1 MRDAEK
7 KLFNHRLLT
16 VLTVLL
22 FVALSSVTMALAQDD
37 EDPLTVITQPAAIS
51 VLEKDGVVTLFF
63 EVEKKGREVS
73 YQWFKSTD
81 GTTATGEAIESATAD
96 SLETGAF
103 EEKEIRYY
111 FCVATVGEESVISDV
126 AAVAYTGLPVLYINT
141 EVPMEEITQDAYVF
155 GTMKLAYGNDSADFT
170 YTFSQEKKGE
180 KKEGIKGRGNTT
192 WLMDKKGYTIKFD
205 KKQSLFGLPAAK
217 KWCIIANYA
226 DKTLLRNV
234 YASLLAKNIFN
245 AECAEWNPSFHPVE
259 VVWDGVYQG
268 NYILC
273 ECNTIGTGRV
283 DVQDISDYSEEN
295 IWKGDFV
302 DKNGDE
308 IVDLFDGG
316 FILEIDGWRDSPF
329 WFESEKEKAPVA
341 LKDPDE
347 VSEYIQEHVRTI
359 VQTAENF
366 LYSDNFKDAV
376 DGWRK
381 FFDEDSVIDWFFVNE
396 IARNHDA
403 KDFSSIY
410 KFYSPADGKLH
421 YGPIWDFDEGFGN
434 DGDGE
439 VAAVTGWYVKNG
451 IWTARM
457 FEDPLFVAK
466 VINRWNEQKEALN
479 ASVQDMFLSLAS
491 SDSLSAE
498 CNFMKWDIL
507 GKKVHTNSA
516 GFEERLTYQSE
527 VDYMKDWLL
536 ERIAWIDN
544 ALNNSF
550 FISYDLD
557 GGTLA
562 TPNREVFLSEDTE
575 EFTLNN
581 PTKEGFVFAGWSGTG
596 IEGMSESVVITDD
609 KAGNKSFKANWK
621 ADIST
626 FDVSFTQSDLVYNG
640 AAQTPDVVV
649 SLGETVLVANTD
661 YVVSFADN
669 LNAGEATVTITG
681 IGDYAGVLEKT
692 FTIAPKPVTLTVDE
706 VTKMYGESDPEFTY
720 TVEGLVV
727 IDGVAE
733 ELNDVELVREEGEER
748 GEYLIKVTLNK
759 EANPNYVV
767 TIIPGTFIIVPNNT
781 EIIVTVKGESNFC
794 DYDGT
799 EHSVSGFELVS
810 SLAAYSTDLVDFGG
824 NDYVAGTSAGTYMY
838 LSESDFENTDLNYSN
853 VSFVIEGGQL
863 TIRPAPVI
871 ISVNSCGKVYG
882 EKDPESGFSAE
893 ITGLVVANGVRED
906 LIGVKYV
913 RAEGED
919 AGEYAITAVVDEA
932 ANPNYAVTV
941 KDGVYTIEERP
952 VIVKTGSASK
962 EYDGKPLT
970 EEEAS
975 IEGLVPGEIVTIC
988 TTGVQ
993 TEIGSS
999 NNTYDIDWGTAKSKN
1014 YKVTEY
1020 LGRLT
1025 VEHTNHT
1032 YEWVI
1037 DKEPTCSEAGEK
1049 HEECTA
1055 CHAKQKEGTVI
1066 DPTGEHTFEWV
1077 IDKEP
1082 TCGESGTKHEECTVC
1097 HTKQKEGTVIDPTG
1111 EHDWDEW
1118 KVTAEPEVGKAG
1130 ERKRT
1135 CSSCGETETEII
1147 PALIGYFVTVGA
1159 DSDRTKGSSD
1169 SIKITVKR
1177 SEDDANCINHYVG
1190 TLIDGNPVPASAEA
1204 GSTIVTISAD
1214 TLEKLSAGTHTVMV
1228 VFDDGQAVTNL
1239 TIKAASAPID
1249 PTTPKTGDN
1258 SRMML
1263 WVSLLCMSG
1272 AALAAVIV
1280 AGRKRKARS

>member
-51 VLEKDGVVTLFF
+51 VLEKDGEVTLFF
-63 EVEKKGREVS
+63 EVEKKGRDVS
-73 YQWFKSTD
+73 YQWYKSTD
-81 GTTATGEAIESATAD
+81 GTNDNSEAIANATAN
-96 SLETGAF
+96 SLEIGDF

-111 FCVATVGEESVISDV
+111 FCVATVGEESVTSDV
-126 AAVAYTGLPVLYINT
+126 AAVAYTGLPVLYLNT
-141 EVPMEEITQDAYVF
+141 EVSMEEITQDAYVF
-155 GTMKLAYGNDSADFT
+155 GTMKLAYGNDSDDFT
-170 YTFSQEKKGE
+170 YTFSREKNRE

-259 VVWDGVYQG
+259 VVWNGVYQG

-295 IWKGDFV
+295 IGDGDFV

-316 FILEIDGWRDSPF
+316 FILEIDGRRDSPF

-347 VSEYIQEHVRTI
+347 VSADIQDHVRTI
-359 VQTAENF
+359 VQTAENA
-366 LYSDNFKDAV
+366 LYSDNFKDTV

-381 FFDEDSVIDWFFVNE
+381 YFDEDSVIDWFFVNE

-410 KFYSPADGKLH
+410 KFFSPSDGKLH

-439 VAAVTGWYVKNG
+439 IAAVTGWYVKNG

-457 FEDPLFVAK
+457 FEDPLFVAN
-466 VINRWNEQKEALN
+466 VIERWNEQKEALN

-527 VDYMKDWLL
+527 VDYMKDWVE

-557 GGTLA
+557 GGILA

-575 EFTLNN
+575 PFTLSN
-581 PTKEGFVFAGWSGTG
+581 PTKEGYVFAGWSGTG
-596 IEGMSESVVITDD
+596 IDGMSETVQVTDD
-609 KAGNKSFKANWK
+609 GAGNKSFKANWK

-626 FDVSFTQSDLVYNG
+626 FDVSFAQSDHVYSG

-649 SLGETVLVANTD
+649 SLDETVLVANTD

-681 IGDYAGVLEKT
+681 IGNYAGELEKT
-692 FTIAPKPVTLTVDE
+692 FTIAPKPVTLTVDD
-706 VTKMYGESDPEFTY
+706 TSKMYGESDPEFTY
-720 TVEGLVV
+720 TVEGIAV

-733 ELNDVELVREEGEER
+733 ELNDVELVREEGEEL
-748 GEYLIKVTLNK
+748 GEYAIKVTLNK

-767 TIIPGTFIIVPNNT
+767 TVERARFFIVPNNT
-781 EIIVTVKGESNFC
+781 EIIVTVKGESKIVT
-794 DYDGT
+794 YSGT

-810 SLAAYSTDLVDFGG
+810 SLAAYSTDLVNFFG

-838 LSESDFENTDLNYSN
+838 LSESDFENTDINYSN

-863 TIRPAPVI
+863 TIEPALVT

-952 VIVKTGSASK
+952 VIVTTGSASK

-970 EEEAS
+970 DEKAS
-975 IEGLVPGEIVTIC
+975 IKGLVSGEIVTIC

-999 NNTYDIDWGTAKSKN
+999 NNTYDIDWGTVKSKN
-1014 YKVTEY
+1014 YKVTET

-1037 DKEPTCSEAGEK
+1037 DKEPTCIEAGEK
-1049 HEECTA
+1049 HEECSV
-1055 CHAKQKEGTVI
+1055 CHTKQKEGTVI

-1097 HTKQKEGTVIDPTG
+1097 HAKQKEGTVIDPTG

>member
-1 MRDAEK
+1 MK
-7 KLFNHRLLT
+7 T
-16 VLTVLL
+16 W
-22 FVALSSVTMALAQDD
+22 
-37 EDPLTVITQPAAIS
+37 
-51 VLEKDGVVTLFF
+51 
-63 EVEKKGREVS
+63 VE
-73 YQWFKSTD
+73 
-81 GTTATGEAIESATAD
+81 
-96 SLETGAF
+96 
-103 EEKEIRYY
+103 
-111 FCVATVGEESVISDV
+111 
-126 AAVAYTGLPVLYINT
+126 
-141 EVPMEEITQDAYVF
+141 
-155 GTMKLAYGNDSADFT
+155 
-170 YTFSQEKKGE
+170 
-180 KKEGIKGRGNTT
+180 
-192 WLMDKKGYTIKFD
+192 
-205 KKQSLFGLPAAK
+205 
-217 KWCIIANYA
+217 
-226 DKTLLRNV
+226 
-234 YASLLAKNIFN
+234 
-245 AECAEWNPSFHPVE
+245 
-259 VVWDGVYQG
+259 
-268 NYILC
+268 
-273 ECNTIGTGRV
+273 
-283 DVQDISDYSEEN
+283 
-295 IWKGDFV
+295 
-302 DKNGDE
+302 
-308 IVDLFDGG
+308 
-316 FILEIDGWRDSPF
+316 
-329 WFESEKEKAPVA
+329 
-341 LKDPDE
+341 
-347 VSEYIQEHVRTI
+347 
-359 VQTAENF
+359 
-366 LYSDNFKDAV
+366 
-376 DGWRK
+376 
-381 FFDEDSVIDWFFVNE
+381 
-396 IARNHDA
+396 
-403 KDFSSIY
+403 
-410 KFYSPADGKLH
+410 
-421 YGPIWDFDEGFGN
+421 
-434 DGDGE
+434 
-439 VAAVTGWYVKNG
+439 
-451 IWTARM
+451 
-457 FEDPLFVAK
+457 
-466 VINRWNEQKEALN
+466 
-479 ASVQDMFLSLAS
+479 
-491 SDSLSAE
+491 
-498 CNFMKWDIL
+498 
-507 GKKVHTNSA
+507 
-516 GFEERLTYQSE
+516 
-527 VDYMKDWLL
+527 

-575 EFTLNN
+575 PFQLNN
-581 PTKEGFVFAGWSGTG
+581 PLKEGYVFAGWSGTG
-596 IEGMSESVVITDD
+596 IDGTSETVQVTDD
-609 KAGNKSFKANWK
+609 KSGNKAFKANWK
-621 ADIST
+621 ADIA
-626 FDVSFTQSDLVYNG
+626 FYEASFAESEFVYSG
-640 AAQTPDVVV
+640 AALTPAVVV
-649 SLGETVLVANTD
+649 ALEGGEPLTAETD
-661 YVVSFADN
+661 YVVSYAN
-669 LNAGEATVTITG
+669 NVEAGVATVTITG
-681 IGDYAGVLEKT
+681 VGDFGGILEKT
-692 FTIAPKPVTLTVDE
+692 FTIAPKPVTLTVDKAS
-706 VTKMYGESDPEFTY
+706 KMYGESDPEFTY
-720 TVEGLVV
+720 TVEGLAV

-733 ELNDVELVREEGEER
+733 ELNDVELGRKEGEEP
-748 GEYLIKVTLNK
+748 GEYAITATLNE

-767 TIIPGTFIIVPNNT
+767 TVEPAAFTIVPNTT
-781 EIIVTVKGESNFC
+781 EIIVTVKGETNIIT
-794 DYDGT
+794 YNGL
-799 EHSVSGFELVS
+799 EHRVSGFKLVS
-810 SLAAYSTDLVDFGG
+810 SLAAYSTDLVDFDG
-824 NDYVAGTSAGTYMY
+824 NDYVAGTSAGTYNMY
-838 LSESDFENTDLNYSN
+838 LSESDFVNTGVYYPN
-853 VSFVIEGGQL
+853 VRFVIEDGQL
-863 TIRPAPVI
+863 TIEPALVT

-988 TTGVQ
+988 TTGAQ
-993 TEIGSS
+993 TEIGSTD
-999 NNTYDIDWGTAKSKN
+999 NTYVIDWGTAKSKN
-1014 YKVTEY
+1014 YKVTEN

-1032 YEWVI
+1032 FEWVI

-1082 TCGESGTKHEECTVC
+1082 TCSEAGEKHEECTAC
-1097 HTKQKEGTVIDPTG
+1097 HAKQKEGTVIDPTG

-1280 AGRKRKARS
+1280 AGRKRKVRS

>member
-22 FVALSSVTMALAQDD
+22 FVALSSVAMALAQDD

-51 VLEKDGVVTLFF
+51 VLEKNGEVTLFF
-63 EVEKKGREVS
+63 EVEKKGRDVS

-96 SLETGAF
+96 SLEIGAF

-111 FCVATVGEESVISDV
+111 FCVATAGEESVTSDV

-141 EVPMEEITQDAYVF
+141 EVPMEDITKEVYVF
-155 GTMKLAYGNDSADFT
+155 GDMKLVYADGT
-170 YTFSQEKKGE
+170 TFKYEFKKEKNGE
-180 KKEGIKGRGNTT
+180 KKEGFKGRGNTT
-192 WLMDKKGYTIKFD
+192 WLMDKKGYAIKFD
-205 KKQSLFGLPAAK
+205 KKQSLFGHAAAK

-234 YASLLAKNIFN
+234 YASMLANNIFN
-245 AECAEWNPSFHPVE
+245 AEWNPSFHPVE

-273 ECNTIGTGRV
+273 EMNTVSAGRV
-283 DVQDISDYSEEN
+283 DVQDISDYSAEN
-295 IWKGDFV
+295 IGNGDFV
-302 DKNGDE
+302 DKNRDE
-308 IVDLFDGG
+308 VVDLFDGG
-316 FILEIDGWRDSPF
+316 FIVEIDDWRDAEF
-329 WFESEKEKAPVA
+329 WFESEKAKAPVA

-347 VSEYIQEHVRTI
+347 VSEDIQEHVRTI
-359 VQTAENF
+359 VQTAENA
-366 LYSDNFKDAV
+366 LYSDNFKDTV

-381 FFDEDSVIDWFFVNE
+381 YFDEESVIDWFFVNE

-403 KDFSSIY
+403 KDSSSIY
-410 KFYSPADGKLH
+410 KFYDPTDSKLH
-421 YGPIWDFDEGFGN
+421 YGPIWDFDVGFGN

-439 VAAVTGWYVKNG
+439 IAAVTGWYVKNG

-457 FEDPLFVAK
+457 FEDPLFVDN
-466 VINRWNEQKEALN
+466 VIKRWNEQKEALN

-516 GFEERLTYQSE
+516 GYEERLTYQSE
-527 VDYMKDWLL
+527 VDYMKDWVE

-557 GGTLA
+557 GGTLPTA
-562 TPNREVFLSEDTE
+562 NPNVFLSEDTE
-575 EFTLNN
+575 PFQLNN
-581 PTKEGFVFAGWSGTG
+581 PVKEGYVFAGWSGTG
-596 IEGMSESVVITDD
+596 IDGTSETVQVTDD
-609 KAGNKSFKANWK
+609 KSGNKAFKANWK
-621 ADIST
+621 ADIA
-626 FDVSFTQSDLVYNG
+626 FYEASFAESEFVYSG
-640 AAQTPDVVV
+640 AALTPAVVV
-649 SLGETVLVANTD
+649 ALEGGEPLTAETD
-661 YVVSFADN
+661 YVVSYAN
-669 LNAGEATVTITG
+669 NVEAGVATVTIIGVGDFGG
-681 IGDYAGVLEKT
+681 ILEKT
-692 FTIAPKPVTLTVDE
+692 FTIAPKPVTLTVDKAS
-706 VTKMYGESDPEFTY
+706 KMYGESDPEFTY
-720 TVEGLVV
+720 TVEGLAV

-733 ELNDVELVREEGEER
+733 ELNDVELVRGEGEEP
-748 GEYLIKVTLNK
+748 GEYTITATLNEK
-759 EANPNYVV
+759 ANPNYVV
-767 TIIPGTFIIVPNNT
+767 TVEHAAFTIVPNNT
-781 EIIVTVKGESNFC
+781 EIIVTVKGESKIVT
-794 DYDGT
+794 YSGT
-799 EHSVSGFELVS
+799 EHIVSGFELVS
-810 SLAAYSTDLVDFGG
+810 SLAAYSTDLVSFCG
-824 NDYVAGTSAGTYMY
+824 NDCVTGTDAGTYNMY
-838 LSESDFENTDLNYSN
+838 LSVSDFVNTSANFSN
-853 VSFVIEGGQL
+853 VRFVIEDGQL
-863 TIRPAPVI
+863 TIEPALVT

-893 ITGLVVANGVRED
+893 ITSLVVHVD

-975 IEGLVPGEIVTIC
+975 IEGLVSGEIVTIC

-1014 YKVTEY
+1014 YKVTEK
-1020 LGRLT
+1020 LGKLT
-1025 VEHTNHT
+1025 VVHTNHT

-1049 HEECTA
+1049 HEECSV
-1055 CHAKQKEGTVI
+1055 CHTKQKEGTVI
-1066 DPTGEHTFEWV
+1066 DPTGEHTFVWV

-1082 TCGESGTKHEECTVC
+1082 TCGEAGEKHEECTAC

-1169 SIKITVKR
+1169 SITITVKR